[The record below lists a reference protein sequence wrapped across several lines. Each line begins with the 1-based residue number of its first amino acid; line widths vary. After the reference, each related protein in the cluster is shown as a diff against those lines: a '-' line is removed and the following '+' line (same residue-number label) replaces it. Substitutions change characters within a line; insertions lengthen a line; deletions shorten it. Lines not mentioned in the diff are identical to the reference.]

1 VRRDDALQLYEDR
14 GEVAR
19 ACAIGSGRRGR
30 FIAMTPISDT
40 PLALM
45 RMALALLDKNGEDVS
60 LFAIHLQTAID
71 ARLRK
76 TPKQNGNGAMFGGG
90 ELRGH

>member
-1 VRRDDALQLYEDR
+1 
-14 GEVAR
+14 
-19 ACAIGSGRRGR
+19 
-30 FIAMTPISDT
+30 MTPITDT

-45 RMALALLDKNGEDVS
+45 RMALLDTNGEGVS
-60 LFAIHLQTAID
+60 LCAIHLQTAID

-76 TPKQNGNGAMFGGG
+76 TPEQNGNGAMFGGG